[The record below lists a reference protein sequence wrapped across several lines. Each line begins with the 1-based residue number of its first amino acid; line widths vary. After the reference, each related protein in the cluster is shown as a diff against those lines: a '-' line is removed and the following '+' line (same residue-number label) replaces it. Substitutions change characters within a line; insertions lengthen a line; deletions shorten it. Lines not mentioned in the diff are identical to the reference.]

1 MTIIEIAAYLESI
14 APLALQENYD
24 NSGLIIGDPGTEVRG
39 ILITIDVT
47 EAVVDEAIKLNANLI
62 IVHHPIIFSGLKK
75 LNGKNYI
82 ERTIIKAIKNE
93 IAIYAIHTNIDNLSD
108 GVNHKI
114 AEKLGLIDT
123 KVLEPGKNQLIKL
136 VYFVPKDFAEV
147 TRNSVF
153 EAGAGHIGKYDMC
166 SFNSLGNGTFRA
178 GEGTNPFV
186 GKKDELHSEEELRV
200 EVVLPNFLLKNVIKS
215 LVTSHPYEEVAYD
228 IYPLNNDFK
237 GAGSGIIGDLT
248 SEVSELDFLKTL
260 KETFLAHG
268 IRYTDLLNRPI
279 KRVAICGGSGSFLL
293 QQAITQKADIF
304 ISSDFKYHQFFD
316 AENKIVIA
324 DIGHFE
330 SEQFTKE
337 LIYELLIKKFPKFAV
352 HFTEVNTNPINY
364 L

>member
-1 MTIIEIAAYLESI
+1 MTIKEIAAYLESI

-24 NSGLIIGDPGTEVRG
+24 NSGLIIGDPGAEVRG
-39 ILITIDVT
+39 ILITIDAT
-47 EAVVDEAIKLNANLI
+47 EDVVDEAIKINANLI
-62 IVHHPIIFSGLKK
+62 IAHHPIIFSGLKK

-108 GVNHKI
+108 GVNRKI

-123 KVLEPGKNQLIKL
+123 KVLEPGKNQLVKL

-166 SFNSLGNGTFRA
+166 SFSCSGNGTFRA

-186 GKKDELHSEEELRV
+186 GKKDELHSEEEMRV
-200 EVVLPNFLLKNVIKS
+200 EVILPNYLLKNVIKS
-215 LVTSHPYEEVAYD
+215 LITSHPYEEVAYD
-228 IYPLNNDFK
+228 IYPINNDFS
-237 GAGSGIIGDLT
+237 GTGSGIIGDLK
-248 SEVSELDFLKTL
+248 SEVSEMDFLKTL
-260 KETFLAHG
+260 KETFKAHG
-268 IRYTDLLNRPI
+268 IRYTNLLKKPI
-279 KRVAICGGSGSFLL
+279 KRVAVCGGSGSFLL
-293 QQAITQKADIF
+293 QQAINQKADIF

-316 AENKIVIA
+316 AENKIIIA

>member
-1 MTIIEIAAYLESI
+1 MTIKEIAAYLESI

-24 NSGLIIGDPGTEVRG
+24 NSGLIIGDSETEVRG
-39 ILITIDVT
+39 LLITIDAT
-47 EAVVDEAIKLNANLI
+47 EDVVDEAIKLNANLI
-62 IVHHPIIFSGLKK
+62 IAHHPIIFSGLKK
-75 LNGKNYI
+75 LNGKNFI

-93 IAIYAIHTNIDNLSD
+93 IAIYAIHTNIDNLSY
-108 GVNHKI
+108 GVNSKI

-123 KVLEPGKNQLIKL
+123 KVLEPGKNQLVKL
-136 VYFVPKDFAEV
+136 VYFVPKDFADV

-200 EVVLPNFLLKNVIKS
+200 EVILPNYLLKNVINS
-215 LVTSHPYEEVAYD
+215 LITSHPYEEVAYD
-228 IYPLNNDFK
+228 VYPLNNEFS
-237 GAGSGIIGDLT
+237 GTGSGIIGNLKT
-248 SEVSELDFLKTL
+248 EVLEMDFLKTL
-260 KETFLAHG
+260 KEIFMAQG
-268 IRYTDLLNRPI
+268 IRYTNLLKKPI
-279 KRVAICGGSGSFLL
+279 KRVAVCGGSGSFLL
-293 QQAITQKADIF
+293 QQAINQKADIF

-316 AENKIVIA
+316 AENKIIIA